1 MKKASLLVLIAAGL
15 ALAFAGCT
23 LEVKDPI
30 ESSTWTAYLGG
41 EDVYLN
47 VESVTKNGINLLNSA
62 VSVGTAGPGTLAWN
76 AYDLFL
82 ATEGIEN
89 GDVLVYTFHCD
100 TPATDNWKNWAFALK
115 DDATGDVWY
124 LRADAWSNSTLP
136 TNASV
141 AYTSTWNWDDFAT
154 VFDDKDIVLT
164 VTKGEAV
171 ITAQASIGGT
181 VVYTATAQ

>member
-1 MKKASLLVLIAAGL
+1 MKTASLLVVIAAGL

-47 VESVTKNGINLLNSA
+47 VASVTKNGINLLNSA

-100 TPATDNWKNWAFALK
+100 TPA
-115 DDATGDVWY
+115 
-124 LRADAWSNSTLP
+124 S
-136 TNASV
+136 
-141 AYTSTWNWDDFAT
+141 
-154 VFDDKDIVLT
+154 
-164 VTKGEAV
+164 
-171 ITAQASIGGT
+171 
-181 VVYTATAQ
+181 